1 MVVALFLVM
10 SGETSKIIQNFLLV
24 LSSLLAVS
32 QTAHADTLASQSE
45 VSANQVQ
52 PQWSLHTSGENIP
65 NISYLSNTT
74 TNYFHDTNLRDQ
86 LFDPKLTMDMKQQYE
101 DMNRNYDIRKT
112 AALVGRDEEAAH
124 DAQMTDFTRSTLKN
138 FGNHHIQENISKAE
152 KAGEKIVD
160 NDSTLKQLKKPVAV
174 AAVVAG
180 VYTGKTMKV
189 KVAQDTKLS
198 TRTDIQGQ
206 NGTVGLE
213 APWLV
218 NGAVD
223 FNARPGQNDKVPDE
237 SMHNDRYRLALSRGL
252 PIWGLSSGLSYATT
266 TTTTTASLSKV
277 ILPNTTCV
285 VDSARRM
292 NNDSYGQ
299 ERVSVLYGIHF

>member
-1 MVVALFLVM
+1 MFVALIIDM
-10 SGETSKIIQNFLLV
+10 SGATSKIIQNFLLV

-74 TNYFHDTNLRDQ
+74 ANYFHDITLRDQ

-124 DAQMTDFTRSTLKN
+124 DAQITDFTRSTLKN
-138 FGNHHIQENISKAE
+138 FGNHHIQENITKAE

-160 NDSTLKQLKKPVAV
+160 NDSTLKQFKKPVAV
-174 AAVVAG
+174 VAVVAG

-189 KVAQDTKLS
+189 KVAKDTKLS

-218 NGAVD
+218 NGSVD
-223 FNARPGQNDKVPDE
+223 FNARPGQNDKVTDE
-237 SMHNDRYRLALSRGL
+237 SMYNDRYRLALSRGL

-292 NNDSYGQ
+292 NNDTYGQ